1 MYAILEKIDNP
12 SVREISRDREA
23 KLKIDLE
30 LSSAFEAACGVRHL
44 LFDLDEDEG
53 TVNTLLQRLCQA
65 LGEKM
70 RPLLF
75 EEGKESIL
83 SGLMVVIN
91 DRVFTGT
98 GLNQA
103 VVRLNDGDR
112 VSLMYFVSGG

>member
-1 MYAILEKIDNP
+1 MK
-12 SVREISRDREA
+12 VG
-23 KLKIDLE
+23 LE
-30 LSSAFEAACGVRHL
+30 LSSAFEGACGVRHL
-44 LFDLDEDEG
+44 ALDLDEGEA
-53 TVNTLLQRLCQA
+53 TVKSLLQSLCQT
-65 LGEKM
+65 LGRKM

-83 SGLMVVIN
+83 SGLMVVVN

-103 VVRLNDGDR
+103 EVRLHDGDR

>member
-1 MYAILEKIDNP
+1 M
-12 SVREISRDREA
+12 
-23 KLKIDLE
+23 KIDLE

-44 LFDLDEDEG
+44 AFDLEEG
-53 TVNTLLQRLCQA
+53 EATVKSLLQCLCQT

-70 RPLLF
+70 KPLLF
-75 EEGKESIL
+75 EEGEESIL

-103 VVRLNDGDR
+103 VVRLHDGDR
-112 VSLMYFVSGG
+112 VSLLYFVSGG